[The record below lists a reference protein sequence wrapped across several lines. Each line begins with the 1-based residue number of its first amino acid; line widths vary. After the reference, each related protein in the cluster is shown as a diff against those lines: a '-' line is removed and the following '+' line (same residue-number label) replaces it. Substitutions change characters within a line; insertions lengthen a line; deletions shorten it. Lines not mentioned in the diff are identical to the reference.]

1 MDNPSKTVT
10 QIANETIH
18 QSNNFLFSIMSI
30 TYPACNDNPIE
41 GSTSAK
47 PIRPMKKMLSVISY
61 NHQPIKVVS
70 IRSPTTNRSLPVMKS
85 LNSENWKT
93 DSFLLFIKIYKYVG
107 RNYKNIVKKQSVLVF
122 NWFKNKQ
129 FNNYYDKTCFF
140 INLFVDKLVLQLFKI
155 NYSAFVNLD

>member
-1 MDNPSKTVT
+1 
-10 QIANETIH
+10 
-18 QSNNFLFSIMSI
+18 
-30 TYPACNDNPIE
+30 
-41 GSTSAK
+41 
-47 PIRPMKKMLSVISY
+47 MKKMLSVISY